1 MRKISI
7 RTILLILPLLIAAS
21 CEDKPENVYTSIEG
35 VYTCNERSAHAGIRN
50 FLVEIDKVQAEQNL
64 YIIDNFHNLGDNQF
78 IRGELDGDTLF
89 INNQIIGNLTV
100 NGKGAISSDFK
111 QIEFTYIT
119 YDRFVELDYY
129 ATFQRD

>member
-1 MRKISI
+1 MKIKSKI
-7 RTILLILPLLIAAS
+7 ILLLLPLLVAAS
-21 CEDKPENVYTSIEG
+21 CDERPENVYTNIEG
-35 VYTCNERSAHAGIRN
+35 VYTCNERSAHDGIRN

-78 IRGELDGDTLF
+78 IRAELVGDTLF
-89 INNQIIGNLTV
+89 INNQIIENLTV
-100 NGKGAISSDFK
+100 NGRGAVSSDFK

-129 ATFQRD
+129 ATFQRN

>member
-7 RTILLILPLLIAAS
+7 RAILLLLPLMVAAS
-21 CEDKPENVYTSIEG
+21 CEKRPENVYTNIEG

-50 FLVEIDKVQAEQNL
+50 FLVEIDKVQAEENL

-78 IRGELDGDTLF
+78 IRAELVGDTLF
-89 INNQIIGNLTV
+89 INNQIIINLTV
-100 NGKGAISSDFK
+100 NGKGAVSNDFK